1 MIIVRESFVAKPG
14 QAGKLA
20 KLFKRMFAND
30 ANTTVMTDYIGCYNS
45 VVMERR
51 MENVAAFEE
60 EFEQYRS
67 GKMPDVDAALMEEMK
82 GYTELWLKGKREI
95 FRIVD

>member
-1 MIIVRESFVAKPG
+1 MIIVRESFTAKPG

-20 KLFKRMFAND
+20 NLFKRMFAND

-51 MENVAAFEE
+51 FEKLAE
-60 EFEQYRS
+60 FEDEFEQYRS
-67 GKMPDVDAALMEEMK
+67 GKLPSVDAALMEEMK
-82 GYTELWLKGKREI
+82 GYTELWIKGKREV
-95 FRIVD
+95 FRVV